1 MRKRIGVKALMLLFV
16 LLQVGCVR
24 DIDLDQADEFATEQD
39 VDLDLIYFTLDAQNF
54 TDETGTIIKPVTTQE
69 TQVELFDD
77 EFFQEN
83 LEELGLYV
91 KIENTFSQEFITT
104 LNFLDEDGNMTY
116 SVQINV
122 AGSTSDQPVTTVYD
136 EVITG
141 QDLDLIRSSIS
152 ISIATEII
160 PDGDPVSGELNFQS
174 KLRYH
179 LTF

>member
-1 MRKRIGVKALMLLFV
+1 M
-16 LLQVGCVR
+16 
-24 DIDLDQADEFATEQD
+24 
-39 VDLDLIYFTLDAQNF
+39 
-54 TDETGTIIKPVTTQE
+54 
-69 TQVELFDD
+69 
-77 EFFQEN
+77 
-83 LEELGLYV
+83 YV